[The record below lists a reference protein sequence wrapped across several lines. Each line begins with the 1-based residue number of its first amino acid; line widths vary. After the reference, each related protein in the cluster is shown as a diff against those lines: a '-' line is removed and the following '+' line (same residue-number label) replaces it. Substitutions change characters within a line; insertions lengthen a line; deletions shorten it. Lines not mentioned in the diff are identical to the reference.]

1 MVLLIIIACL
11 VYQVRKN
18 KDNMKSGILNVTP
31 EKSND
36 CEGRKSEGVQDNA
49 TYTTF
54 KETTN
59 GGHNDKLMN
68 ESETGL

>member
-1 MVLLIIIACL
+1 
-11 VYQVRKN
+11 
-18 KDNMKSGILNVTP
+18 MKSGILNVTP

-36 CEGRKSEGVQDNA
+36 CEGIKSEGVQDNA

-68 ESETGL
+68 ESETGF

>member
-1 MVLLIIIACL
+1 
-11 VYQVRKN
+11 
-18 KDNMKSGILNVTP
+18 MKSGILYVTP

-36 CEGRKSEGVQDNA
+36 CEGIKSEAVQGNA

-59 GGHNDKLMN
+59 GHNDKLMN
-68 ESETGL
+68 ESETGF